1 MSPFL
6 GEPQPLHLGMCH
18 SPSNSL
24 TAGKRFCEEVQGDER
39 GAGVQR
45 FWGIILPQKD
55 GVIRTAILPIQA
67 IQDQSSQFR
76 GNIPPRR
83 PSLSRDLN
91 ETVQA
96 EEPRMSPDRQEVTK
110 LLQQWKAGDS
120 EALDQL
126 MPIVYD
132 ELRRLAAR
140 CLRSERQGHTL
151 RATALV
157 NEAYLRLMDADVG
170 WQDRAHFYAVAA
182 RVVRRIL
189 VEYARQHGRLKRGGG
204 EIPIPLD
211 EAVMVGPEAASTVLD
226 LDEALQRLAVLD
238 ERKSDIIQL
247 LFFGGLTYD
256 E

>member
-1 MSPFL
+1 
-6 GEPQPLHLGMCH
+6 
-18 SPSNSL
+18 
-24 TAGKRFCEEVQGDER
+24 
-39 GAGVQR
+39 
-45 FWGIILPQKD
+45 
-55 GVIRTAILPIQA
+55 
-67 IQDQSSQFR
+67 
-76 GNIPPRR
+76 
-83 PSLSRDLN
+83 
-91 ETVQA
+91 
-96 EEPRMSPDRQEVTK
+96 MSPDRQEVTK

-189 VEYARQHGRLKRGGG
+189 VEYARQHGRQKRGGG

-226 LDEALQRLAVLD
+226 LDEALQRLATLD
-238 ERKSDIIQL
+238 ARKSEIIQRGIEL
-247 LFFGGLTYD
+247 DAPLHLTWSCYQGED
-256 E
+256 LACGVCDSCVLRLRAFEQAGRADPIAYRSQVER